1 MLLGFVSPSFAQN
14 ELQYDDETYQQ
25 KDFFESDFK
34 EEYLNDSDFDY
45 TEYIEEPSLWQRF
58 KNWAT
63 LKWNEFL
70 NWLFADVD
78 GSNFWSVLC
87 FILKNGLNCRINFL
101 NYLIVFA
108 KYNPGQSFLK
118 NSNSSELN
126 WTEEEEII
134 NQKDIPKLIE
144 KAIADAEYRLA
155 TRYYFLLIL
164 KKLRDKELIDY
175 EYQKTNEA
183 YQKELSKTVLD
194 DHFSEVTRYYD
205 YIWYGDFAVDD
216 SLFVIVKKDFE
227 DLLSQ
232 IPKTKKNE

>member
-1 MLLGFVSPSFAQN
+1 MLLGFVLPNFAQN
-14 ELQYDDETYQQ
+14 ELHYDDETYQE

-45 TEYIEEPSLWQRF
+45 TEYVEEPSLWQRF

-78 GSNFWSVLC
+78 GSNFWSVLG
-87 FILKNGLNCRINFL
+87 FILKWGSIVGLIFL
-101 NYLIVFA
+101 IIYLFA

-118 NSNSSELN
+118 DSNSSELN

-175 EYQKTNEA
+175 EFQKTNEA
-183 YQKELSKTVLD
+183 YQKELSQTHIND
-194 DHFSEVTRYYD
+194 NFSEVTRYYD
-205 YIWYGDFAVDD
+205 YIWYGDFAVDH
-216 SLFVIVKKDFE
+216 SLFETVKKEFE
-227 DLLSQ
+227 TLLNQ